1 MSVPRGENIS
11 DVKKNALISD
21 FLQKGSKKPAAQ
33 QTLENIE
40 TLGMVSGEKSTPMV
54 VDETVVIE

>member
-21 FLQKGSKKPAAQ
+21 FLQKRSKKPAAQ